1 MLPATN
7 KNLKS
12 FGFIMSAALALL
24 AGLALHKRGLRLD
37 ALPACLAGGAVIFA
51 VLAAVAPRSL
61 VFLYKPWMALA
72 HILGQAMTFVLM
84 TIFYFTILV
93 PFTLIRIKDPLRL
106 SYKKDASYWEPYRN
120 PAPTLERFSRP
131 F

>member
-12 FGFIMSAALALL
+12 FGFIMSVALVLL
-24 AGLALHKRGLRLD
+24 AGLAFYRRGLRLE
-37 ALPACLAGGAVIFA
+37 ALPACLVGGAVVFG

-72 HILGQAMTFVLM
+72 HVLGQVMTFVLM
-84 TIFYFTILV
+84 TVFYFTILF
-93 PFTLIRIKDPLRL
+93 PFTLVRIKDPLRL

-120 PAPTLERFSRP
+120 PEPTLERFYRP